1 MSRHVPPL
9 PAEISDT
16 IIDILSG
23 DWRSLAACALASSVL
38 RPRASYHLCED
49 ITLDVPEI
57 RRNSDMHHFMRVFV
71 PGSLLAE
78 LPISLHIR
86 GGRTFRSLPTVLQL
100 DHLRNLR
107 SLRLSSF
114 DVSVPRLRSL
124 YLPLPHLEELHID
137 RLRHVLP
144 GPIEIPNFDANAS
157 EPDRR
162 LHRTPAPLPGSC
174 LKTIRMYFH
183 DLDRAAYCIC
193 RAVGEDFG
201 SIHSPPVSL
210 KFFSYH
216 LPWKHTLSGW
226 TEVLTNS
233 ARSLREVRLTI
244 RRPLPEGAGPLI
256 SCTSCS

>member
-16 IIDILSG
+16 IIDVLSG

-49 ITLDVPEI
+49 ITLNVPEI
-57 RRNSDMHHFMRVFV
+57 RRNSDMHDFMCIFV

-107 SLRLSSF
+107 CLRLSSF

-124 YLPLPHLEELHID
+124 YMPLSHLEELHID
-137 RLRHVLP
+137 GLRYLLP
-144 GPIEIPNFDANAS
+144 GPIEIPDFDPHAP

-162 LHRTPAPLPGSC
+162 LQRTLPGLC
-174 LKTIRMYFH
+174 LKTIRMYFL

-201 SIHSPPVSL
+201 SIHSPPVAL

-226 TEVLTNS
+226 TQVLANS

-244 RRPLPEGAGPLI
+244 RRPLPEGAGSLI
-256 SCTSCS
+256 SSTNCS